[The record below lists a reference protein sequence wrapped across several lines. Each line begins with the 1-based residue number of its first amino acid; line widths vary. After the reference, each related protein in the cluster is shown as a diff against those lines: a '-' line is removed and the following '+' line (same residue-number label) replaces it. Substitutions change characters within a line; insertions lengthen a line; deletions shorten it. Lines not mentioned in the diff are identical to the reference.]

1 MGIVIGM
8 SLGFDQLVSIGIVI
22 GMSLG
27 FDKMISNGIVIYGR
41 LEIAMSISFHAP
53 NTSREKVIQ
62 FILGKK
68 YSI

>member
-1 MGIVIGM
+1 M
-8 SLGFDQLVSIGIVI
+8 GIVI

-27 FDKMISNGIVIYGR
+27 FDKMIVIGIVIDER
-41 LEIAMSISFHAP
+41 LEIAMSISFQAP
-53 NTSREKVIQ
+53 NTLRENVIQ